1 MTRLLQRLR
10 YLLQRDRHERE
21 LDDELQFHLEMKQ
34 RELEARGLDRAA
46 ATAAARRA
54 LGNLPLTRDHVR
66 DVWIAPWLQ
75 GVLQDVRLA
84 GRLLVKQRGFTLG
97 VVLVLGIG
105 MALTAAMYTVVNS
118 ILFTGLPGDDDGRIV
133 SLGTRDEL
141 GRPAGVSLA
150 DFKDWRG
157 ASETFDG
164 IAAMFPIGLN
174 VSDDETAAEF
184 VFGTYISHDAFR
196 LLRTSPALGRDFL
209 PEDDVDGAA
218 GTAILSH
225 RLWMS
230 RYGGDPEV
238 IGRTIR
244 LNDRPSILIGVM
256 PEGFEFPHSIAIW
269 TPLGPQ
275 FGGSAQRRDART
287 HQAFGRMADDVSLAQ
302 AQADLDVVAA
312 WLAEEHGET
321 NAGIRP
327 TVVPFAEA
335 FVDDWVSRLLFA
347 LLGGVVFVLLIAC
360 ANVANLLLSRSARRA
375 REMSLRV
382 SLGATR
388 GRLVRQLL
396 VETLLLT
403 GLAGLA
409 GIALSGLAVR
419 LVTMHL
425 GTAPYWIDY
434 AMDGRVLGLVVA
446 TCLATGVGCGLVPAL
461 QVSKTNVNDRL
472 KDGGRAGS
480 GAGGVGT
487 RRWTTILLTAEVA
500 LTLILLSGAGL
511 MGRSFLALQAETSVV
526 DAAGLT
532 TMGIRLSSARYPTTE
547 ERRLFYEAVED
558 RLAAMREV
566 EAFTLASVDPFGWGY
581 PRSLAIDGRP
591 ADVDAAAPG
600 VTYVTVGADYFR
612 TLGLRILAGRAFTR
626 LDGTAGHENAIVNE
640 RFASMFFPDSDP
652 IGRRIRLTNPNVIA
666 QALPWVTVV
675 GVSPTVRQM
684 SRTGPPDPVV
694 YYPFRGDSGF
704 FARLIVRGAAGAG
717 VTAAIREEIRRLNP
731 DLPLF
736 DPLPLE
742 EAMARSGGT
751 QRSLGTLLGVFAV
764 AGLLLAAV
772 GLYAVT
778 AYSVAQRTQEIGVR
792 MALGATAGQVVGSFI
807 RRNAVPLGLGLFTG
821 LAGAGLL
828 GRSLQ
833 AFLVG
838 IQAFDPIT
846 LLFVVSLLAG
856 VALVA
861 SLVPAR
867 RAARVDPLDA
877 LRCE

>member
-1 MTRLLQRLR
+1 MTRLLRRLR

-21 LDDELQFHLEMKQ
+21 LDDELRFHLEMKR
-34 RELEARGLDRAA
+34 RELEGRGLEPAAA
-46 ATAAARRA
+46 ATAARRA

-66 DVWIAPWLQ
+66 DVWITPWLQ
-75 GVLQDVRLA
+75 GVLQDVRFA
-84 GRLLVKQRGFTLG
+84 GRLLVKQRGFTLDA
-97 VVLVLGIG
+97 VLVLGIG
-105 MALTAAMYTVVNS
+105 IALTAAMYTVVNS
-118 ILFTGLPGDDDGRIV
+118 ILFAGLPGDEDGRIV

-141 GRPAGVSLA
+141 GRPAGVSLP
-150 DFKDWRG
+150 DFEDWRD

-174 VSDDETAAEF
+174 VSDAETAAEF
-184 VFGTYISHDAFR
+184 VFGAYISHDAFR

-209 PEDDVDGAA
+209 PADDLDGAP

-230 RYGGDPEV
+230 RYGGNPEV
-238 IGRTIR
+238 IGGTIR
-244 LNDRPSILIGVM
+244 LNDRPSVLVGVM

-269 TPLGPQ
+269 TPLGQQ
-275 FGGSAQRRDART
+275 FGGSAQERDART
-287 HQAFGRMADDVSLAQ
+287 HQAFGRLADGVSLAQ
-302 AQADLDVVAA
+302 AQADLDIVAA
-312 WLAEEHGET
+312 QLAEEHRET
-321 NAGIRP
+321 NAEIRP
-327 TVVPFAEA
+327 TVVPFTEP
-335 FVDDWVSRLLFA
+335 FIDDWVRRLLFA

-409 GIALSGLAVR
+409 GLAFSGLAVR

-434 AMDGRVLGLVVA
+434 TMDGRVLGLVVA
-446 TCLATGVGCGLVPAL
+446 TCLATGLACGLVPAL
-461 QVSKTNVNDRL
+461 QVSKTDVTDRL
-472 KDGGRAGS
+472 KDGGRTGS
-480 GAGGVGT
+480 GLAT
-487 RRWTTILLTAEVA
+487 SDRWTTGLASAEVA
-500 LTLILLSGAGL
+500 LTLILLTGAGL
-511 MGRSFLALQAETSVV
+511 MGRSFLALHGETSVV

-532 TMGIRLSSARYPTTE
+532 TMGIRLSSARYPTIE
-547 ERRLFYEAVED
+547 ERRLFYGEVED

-566 EAFTLASVDPFGWGY
+566 EAFTLASVDPFGYGY
-581 PRSLAIDGRP
+581 PRTLAIDGRP
-591 ADVDAAAPG
+591 ADSDAAAPG
-600 VTYVTVGADYFR
+600 VTYVTVGPDYFR
-612 TLGLRILAGRAFTR
+612 TLGLPILRGRTFTR

-640 RFASMFFPDSDP
+640 RFASMFFPDSVP
-652 IGRRIRLTNPNVIA
+652 IGQRIRLTNPNVIA
-666 QALPWVTVV
+666 QELPWLTIV

-684 SRTGPPDPVV
+684 SLTGTPDPVV

-717 VTAAIREEIRRLNP
+717 VTAAIREAMRRLNP

-742 EAMARSGGT
+742 EALARSGAT

-778 AYSVAQRTQEIGVR
+778 AYSVVQRTQEIGVR
-792 MALGATAGQVVGSFI
+792 MALGATAGQVVGSFV
-807 RRNAVPLGLGLFTG
+807 RRNAVPLGLGLVTG
-821 LAGAGLL
+821 LAGAGAL
-828 GRSLQ
+828 GHALQ

-838 IQAFDPIT
+838 IEAFDAVT
-846 LLFVVSLLAG
+846 LLFVVALLAG

-877 LRCE
+877 LRRE

>member
-1 MTRLLQRLR
+1 MTRLLRRLR
-10 YLLQRDRHERE
+10 YLLQHDRHERE
-21 LDDELQFHLEMKQ
+21 LDDELRFHLEMKQ
-34 RELEARGLDRAA
+34 RELEGRGLERAA
-46 ATAAARRA
+46 AAVAARRV

-66 DVWIAPWLQ
+66 DVWITPWLQ
-75 GVLQDVRLA
+75 GVLQDVRFA
-84 GRLLVKQRGFTLG
+84 VRLLVKQRGFTVG

-105 MALTAAMYTVVNS
+105 IALTSAMYTVVNS
-118 ILFTGLPGDDDGRIV
+118 VLFTGLPGDDDGRIV

-141 GRPAGVSLA
+141 GRPAGVSLP
-150 DFKDWRG
+150 DFEDWRD

-164 IAAMFPIGLN
+164 IAAMLPIGLN

-184 VFGTYISHDAFR
+184 VFGAYISHDAFR
-196 LLRTSPALGRDFL
+196 LLRTSPVLGRDFL
-209 PEDDVDGAA
+209 PGDDVDGAP

-230 RYGGDPEV
+230 RYGGNPEV

-244 LNDRPSILIGVM
+244 LNDRPSVLIGVM

-269 TPLGPQ
+269 TPLGPR
-275 FGGSAQRRDART
+275 FGGPGQERDART
-287 HQAFGRMADDVSLAQ
+287 HQAFGRLTDGVSLAQ

-312 WLAEEHGET
+312 RLAEEHGET
-321 NAGIRP
+321 NAGMWP
-327 TVVPFAEA
+327 TVVPFTEPFA
-335 FVDDWVSRLLFA
+335 DDWVKRLLSA

-360 ANVANLLLSRSARRA
+360 ANVANLLLSRSARRV

-382 SLGATR
+382 SLGASR

-403 GLAGLA
+403 GLAGLVGFA
-409 GIALSGLAVR
+409 FSGLAVR
-419 LVTMHL
+419 LVTMQL

-434 AMDGRVLGLVVA
+434 SMDGRVLGLVVA
-446 TCLATGVGCGLVPAL
+446 TCVATGLACGLVPAL
-461 QVSKTNVNDRL
+461 QVSKTNVNERL
-472 KDGGRAGS
+472 KDGGRAG
-480 GAGGVGT
+480 GVAGGSHC
-487 RRWTTILLTAEVA
+487 WTTGLLTAEVA
-500 LTLILLSGAGL
+500 LTLILLTGAGL
-511 MGRSFLALQAETSVV
+511 MGRSFLTLQAETSVV

-532 TMGIRLSSARYPTTE
+532 TMGVRLSSARYPTIE
-547 ERRLFYEAVED
+547 ERGHFYAEVED
-558 RLAAMREV
+558 RLDAMREV
-566 EAFTLASVDPFGWGY
+566 EAFTLASVDPFGYGY

-600 VTYVTVGADYFR
+600 VTYVTVGPDYFK
-612 TLGLRILAGRAFTR
+612 TLGLPILRGRPFTR

-640 RFASMFFPDSDP
+640 RFAAMFFPDSDP

-666 QALPWVTVV
+666 QELPWLTIV
-675 GVSPTVRQM
+675 GVSTTVRQM
-684 SRTGPPDPVV
+684 SLTDAPDPVV

-742 EAMARSGGT
+742 EAMARSGLM
-751 QRSLGTLLGVFAV
+751 QRSLGTLLGAFAV
-764 AGLLLAAV
+764 TGLLLAAV

-792 MALGATAGQVVGSFI
+792 MALGATAGQVIGFLV
-807 RRNAVPLGLGLFTG
+807 RRNAVPLELGLLTG
-821 LAGAGLL
+821 LVGATAL
-828 GRSLQ
+828 GRALE

-838 IQAFDPIT
+838 VEAVDGIT
-846 LLFVVSLLAG
+846 ILFVVALLSG
-856 VALVA
+856 VAFAA

-867 RAARVDPLDA
+867 RAARIDPLDA

>member
-1 MTRLLQRLR
+1 MTRLLRRLR

-21 LDDELQFHLEMKQ
+21 LDDELRFHLEMKR
-34 RELEARGLDRAA
+34 RELESLGLERAA
-46 ATAAARRA
+46 AATAARRA

-75 GVLQDVRLA
+75 GVLQDVRFA
-84 GRLLVKQRGFTLG
+84 GRLLIKQRGFTLG

-105 MALTAAMYTVVNS
+105 IALTSAMYTVVKS
-118 ILFTGLPGDDDGRIV
+118 ILFAGLPGDDDRRIV

-141 GRPAGVSLA
+141 GRPAGVSLL
-150 DFKDWRG
+150 DFEDWRD
-157 ASETFDG
+157 ANETFDG

-174 VSDDETAAEF
+174 VSDDDTAAKF

-196 LLRTSPALGRDFL
+196 LLRTAPVLGRDFL
-209 PEDDVDGAA
+209 PADDVDGAP

-244 LNDRPSILIGVM
+244 LNDRPSVLIGVM

-269 TPLGPQ
+269 TSLGPQ
-275 FGGSAQRRDART
+275 FGGSAQERDART
-287 HQAFGRMADDVSLAQ
+287 HQAFGRLADGVSLAR

-312 WLAEEHGET
+312 QLAEEYRDT
-321 NAGIRP
+321 NAGMRP

-335 FVDDWVSRLLFA
+335 FADDWVKRLLFA

-409 GIALSGLAVR
+409 GVALSGLAVR
-419 LVTMHL
+419 VVTVYL

-434 AMDGRVLGLVVA
+434 TMDGRVLALVVA
-446 TCLATGVGCGLVPAL
+446 TCVATGLACGLVPAL

-472 KDGGRAGS
+472 KDGGRAAG
-480 GAGGVGT
+480 GAGGSH
-487 RRWTTILLTAEVA
+487 RWTTGLLTAEVA
-500 LTLILLSGAGL
+500 LTLILLAGAGL
-511 MGRSFLALQAETSVV
+511 MGRSFLALRAETSVV

-532 TMGIRLSSARYPTTE
+532 TMGIRLSSAKYPTTE
-547 ERRLFYEAVED
+547 ERRIFYQEVED

-566 EAFTLASVDPFGWGY
+566 EAFTLASVDPFGYGY
-581 PRSLAIDGRP
+581 PRSLAISGRP
-591 ADVDAAAPG
+591 ADGDATPPG
-600 VTYVTVGADYFR
+600 VTYVTVGPDYFR
-612 TLGLRILAGRAFTR
+612 TLGLPILRGRAFTG

-666 QALPWVTVV
+666 QELPWITVV

-751 QRSLGTLLGVFAV
+751 QRSLGTLLGMFAV

-778 AYSVAQRTQEIGVR
+778 AHSVAQRTQEIGVR
-792 MALGATAGQVVGSFI
+792 MALGATAGQVVGSFV
-807 RRNAVPLGLGLFTG
+807 RRNAVPLGLGLATG
-821 LAGAGLL
+821 LAGAGAL
-828 GRSLQ
+828 GRALQ
-833 AFLVG
+833 AFLIGVEAVDG
-838 IQAFDPIT
+838 IT
-846 LLFVVSLLAG
+846 LLFVAALLTG

>member
-1 MTRLLQRLR
+1 VNRLLRRLQ

-21 LDDELQFHLEMKQ
+21 LDDELRFHLDMKR
-34 RELEARGLDRAA
+34 RELESGGLDRAA
-46 ATAAARRA
+46 AATAARRA

-66 DVWIAPWLQ
+66 DVWVSPWLQ
-75 GVLQDVRLA
+75 GVVQDVRFA

-105 MALTAAMYTVVNS
+105 MALTSAMYTVVNA

-141 GRPAGVSLA
+141 GRPAGVSLL
-150 DFKDWRG
+150 DFEDWRD
-157 ASETFDG
+157 ANETFDG

-184 VFGTYISHDAFR
+184 VFGAYISHDAFR
-196 LLRTSPALGRDFL
+196 LLRTSPVLGRDFL
-209 PEDDVDGAA
+209 PEDDVDGAP

-225 RLWMS
+225 RIWMS
-230 RYGGDPEV
+230 RYGGDPDV

-244 LNDRPSILIGVM
+244 LNDRPSVLIGVM
-256 PEGFEFPHSIAIW
+256 PEGFEFPHSIGIW

-275 FGGSAQRRDART
+275 FGGSEQGRDART
-287 HQAFGRMADDVSLAQ
+287 HQAFGRLADGVSLAQ
-302 AQADLDVVAA
+302 AQADLDIVAA
-312 WLAEEHGET
+312 QLAEEYRDT
-321 NAGIRP
+321 NAGTRP
-327 TVVPFAEA
+327 TGVPFTEPFA
-335 FVDDWVSRLLFA
+335 DDWVKQLLFA

-375 REMSLRV
+375 REMSLRL

-388 GRLVRQLL
+388 WRLVRQLL
-396 VETLLLT
+396 VETFLLT

-409 GIALSGLAVR
+409 GVALSGLAVR
-419 LVTMHL
+419 LVTMQL

-434 AMDGRVLGLVVA
+434 TMDGRVLGLVVA
-446 TCLATGVGCGLVPAL
+446 TCLATGLACGLVPAL
-461 QVSKTNVNDRL
+461 QVSRTNVNDRL
-472 KDGGRAGS
+472 NDGDRAGG
-480 GAGGVGT
+480 GAGGSP
-487 RRWTTILLTAEVA
+487 RWTSGLLTAEVA
-500 LTLILLSGAGL
+500 LSLILLAGAGL

-532 TMGIRLSSARYPTTE
+532 TTGIRLSSARYPTTE
-547 ERRLFYEAVED
+547 DRRLFYREVED

-566 EAFTLASVDPFGWGY
+566 EAFTLASVDPFGFGY

-600 VTYVTVGADYFR
+600 VTYVTVGPDYFG
-612 TLGLRILAGRAFTR
+612 TLGLPILRGRPFTR

-640 RFASMFFPDSDP
+640 RFASLFFPDSDP

-666 QALPWVTVV
+666 QELPWLTIV

-684 SRTGPPDPVV
+684 ARTGAPDPVV

-742 EAMARSGGT
+742 EAMARLGLT

-764 AGLLLAAV
+764 VGLLLAAV

-778 AYSVAQRTQEIGVR
+778 SDSVAQRTQEIGIR
-792 MALGATAGQVVGSFI
+792 MALGATAGQVVDGFV
-807 RRNAVPLGLGLFTG
+807 RRNAVPLGLGLLAG
-821 LAGAGLL
+821 LGGAGLL
-828 GRSLQ
+828 GRALE

-838 IQAFDPIT
+838 VEALDAAT
-846 LLFVVSLLAG
+846 LLFVAVLLAG

>member
-1 MTRLLQRLR
+1 
-10 YLLQRDRHERE
+10 
-21 LDDELQFHLEMKQ
+21 MKR
-34 RELEARGLDRAA
+34 RELEGRGLERAA
-46 ATAAARRA
+46 AATAARRA

-75 GVLQDVRLA
+75 GVFQDVRFA

-97 VVLVLGIG
+97 VVLVLGAGI
-105 MALTAAMYTVVNS
+105 ALTSAMYTVVNS

-141 GRPAGVSLA
+141 GRSAGVSLP
-150 DFKDWRG
+150 DFEDWRD

-174 VSDDETAAEF
+174 VSDDEHAAEF
-184 VFGTYISHDAFR
+184 VFGAYISHDAFR
-196 LLRTSPALGRDFL
+196 LLRTSPVLGRDFL
-209 PEDDVDGAA
+209 PADDLDGAPA
-218 GTAILSH
+218 TAILSH
-225 RLWMS
+225 RLWLS
-230 RYGGDPEV
+230 RYGGNPEV
-238 IGRTIR
+238 IGRTVR
-244 LNDRPSILIGVM
+244 LNDRPSVLIGVM

-275 FGGSAQRRDART
+275 FGGSTPGRDART
-287 HQAFGRMADDVSLAQ
+287 HQAFGRLANGVSLGR
-302 AQADLDVVAA
+302 AQADLDIVAA
-312 WLAEEHGET
+312 RLAEEYGET
-321 NAGIRP
+321 NAGIQP
-327 TVVPFAEA
+327 TVVPFTEPFA
-335 FVDDWVSRLLFA
+335 DDWVRRLLFA
-347 LLGGVVFVLLIAC
+347 LLGGVIFVLLIAC
-360 ANVANLLLSRSARRA
+360 ANVANLLLSRSARRV

-388 GRLVRQLL
+388 LRLVRQLL

-409 GIALSGLAVR
+409 GVALSGLAVR

-434 AMDGRVLGLVVA
+434 STDGRVLGLVVA
-446 TCLATGVGCGLVPAL
+446 TCLATGLACGLVPAL

-472 KDGGRAGS
+472 KDGGRAGNA
-480 GAGGVGT
+480 AGGVGT
-487 RRWTTILLTAEVA
+487 HRWTTGLLTAEIA
-500 LTLILLSGAGL
+500 LSLILLTGAGL
-511 MGRSFLALQAETSVV
+511 MGRSFLALQAETAVV

-547 ERRLFYEAVED
+547 ERRLFYGEVEH

-566 EAFTLASVDPFGWGY
+566 RAFTLASVDPFGYGY

-591 ADVDAAAPG
+591 TDVDAETPR
-600 VTYVTVGADYFR
+600 VTYVTVGPDYFR
-612 TLGLRILAGRAFTR
+612 TLGLPILRGRSFTR
-626 LDGTAGHENAIVNE
+626 LDGTAGHENAVVNE

-652 IGRRIRLTNPNVIA
+652 IGRRIRLTNLNVIA
-666 QALPWVTVV
+666 QELPWLTIV

-684 SRTGPPDPVV
+684 SRTAAPDPVV

-704 FARLIVRGAAGAG
+704 FARLIVRGATGAS
-717 VTAAIREEIRRLNP
+717 VTAAIREEIRRLNA

-742 EAMARSGGT
+742 EAMARSGLT
-751 QRSLGTLLGVFAV
+751 QRSLGTLLGVFAI
-764 AGLLLAAV
+764 AGLVLAAV

-778 AYSVAQRTQEIGVR
+778 AYSVAQRTQEIGIR
-792 MALGATAGQVVGSFI
+792 MALGATVAQVVGSFV
-807 RRNAVPLGLGLFTG
+807 RRNAVPLGLGLVTG
-821 LAGAGLL
+821 LAGASAL
-828 GRSLQ
+828 GRALQ

-838 IQAFDPIT
+838 IEPFDRIT
-846 LLFVVSLLAG
+846 ILFVVALLAG

-867 RAARVDPLDA
+867 RAARVDPMNA

>member
-1 MTRLLQRLR
+1 MTRLLRRLR
-10 YLLQRDRHERE
+10 YLLQRDLHERE
-21 LDDELQFHLEMKQ
+21 LDDELRFHLEMKQ
-34 RELEARGLDRAA
+34 QELEARGLERAAA
-46 ATAAARRA
+46 ATAARRT

-75 GVLQDVRLA
+75 SVLQDVRFA
-84 GRLLVKQRGFTLG
+84 GRLLVRQRGFTLG
-97 VVLVLGIG
+97 VVVVLGVG
-105 MALTAAMYTVVNS
+105 MALTSAMYTVVNS

-133 SLGTRDEL
+133 SLGTRDEM
-141 GRPAGVSLA
+141 GRPAGVSLP
-150 DFKDWRG
+150 DFEDWRD
-157 ASETFDG
+157 ANETLDG

-174 VSDDETAAEF
+174 LSDDENPAEF

-196 LLRTSPALGRDFL
+196 LLRTAPLLGRDFL
-209 PEDDVDGAA
+209 PEDDVGGAP

-230 RYGGDPEV
+230 RYGGNPDV
-238 IGRTIR
+238 VGRTIR
-244 LNDRPSILIGVM
+244 LNDRPCVLIGVM

-275 FGGSAQRRDART
+275 FGGSAQERDART
-287 HQAFGRMADDVSLAQ
+287 HQAFGRLADGASLAQ

-312 WLAEEHGET
+312 RLADEYSET

-335 FVDDWVSRLLFA
+335 FVDDWVRRLLFA

-403 GLAGLA
+403 ALAGLA
-409 GIALSGLAVR
+409 GVALSGLAVR
-419 LVTMHL
+419 LVTTHL
-425 GTAPYWIDY
+425 GTAPYWIHY
-434 AMDGRVLGLVVA
+434 TMDGRVLGLVVA
-446 TCLATGVGCGLVPAL
+446 TCLATGLACGLVPAL

-472 KDGGRAGS
+472 KDGGRAG
-480 GAGGVGT
+480 GVAGGSH
-487 RRWTTILLTAEVA
+487 RWTTGLLTAEVA
-500 LTLILLSGAGL
+500 LTLILLAGAGL

-532 TMGIRLSSARYPTTE
+532 TMGIRLSSARYPTVE
-547 ERRLFYEAVED
+547 ERRLFYGEVED
-558 RLAAMREV
+558 RLAAMGEV
-566 EAFTLASVDPFGWGY
+566 EAFTLASVDPFGYGY

-600 VTYVTVGADYFR
+600 VTYVTVGPDYFR
-612 TLGLRILAGRAFTR
+612 TLGLPILRGRSFTR
-626 LDGTAGHENAIVNE
+626 LDGTGGHENAIVNE

-666 QALPWVTVV
+666 QELPWVTIV
-675 GVSPTVRQM
+675 GVSPTIRQM

-694 YYPFRGDSGF
+694 YYPLRGDSGF
-704 FARLIVRGAAGAG
+704 FARLIVRGAGSG
-717 VTAAIREEIRRLNP
+717 VTSAIREEIRRLNP

-742 EAMARSGGT
+742 EAMARSGAT

-778 AYSVAQRTQEIGVR
+778 AYAVAQRTQEIGVR
-792 MALGATAGQVVGSFI
+792 MALGATAGQVVGAFV
-807 RRNAVPLGLGLFTG
+807 RRNAVPLGLGLATG
-821 LAGAGLL
+821 LAGAGAL
-828 GRSLQ
+828 GRTLQ

-838 IQAFDPIT
+838 IEAIDAVT
-846 LLFVVSLLAG
+846 LLFVVALLTG
-856 VALVA
+856 VALIA

>member
-21 LDDELQFHLEMKQ
+21 LDDELRFHLEMKQ
-34 RELEARGLDRAA
+34 RELESRGLDRAA
-46 ATAAARRA
+46 ATTAARRA

-97 VVLVLGIG
+97 VVLILGIG

-150 DFKDWRG
+150 DFEDWRG

-196 LLRTSPALGRDFL
+196 LLRASPVLGRDFL

-244 LNDRPSILIGVM
+244 LNDRPSVLIGVM

-275 FGGSAQRRDART
+275 FGGSAQGRDART
-287 HQAFGRMADDVSLAQ
+287 HQAFGRLADGVPLAQ

-312 WLAEEHGET
+312 RLAAEHGET

-335 FVDDWVSRLLFA
+335 FVDDWVRRLLFA

-396 VETLLLT
+396 HHMNVDYSAYEGFLVRGYTETV
-403 GLAGLA
+403 
-409 GIALSGLAVR
+409 LS
-419 LVTMHL
+419 
-425 GTAPYWIDY
+425 
-434 AMDGRVLGLVVA
+434 
-446 TCLATGVGCGLVPAL
+446 
-461 QVSKTNVNDRL
+461 
-472 KDGGRAGS
+472 
-480 GAGGVGT
+480 
-487 RRWTTILLTAEVA
+487 RRQEP
-500 LTLILLSGAGL
+500 
-511 MGRSFLALQAETSVV
+511 
-526 DAAGLT
+526 
-532 TMGIRLSSARYPTTE
+532 SSAGTSW
-547 ERRLFYEAVED
+547 
-558 RLAAMREV
+558 AACAR
-566 EAFTLASVDPFGWGY
+566 
-581 PRSLAIDGRP
+581 RP
-591 ADVDAAAPG
+591 APP
-600 VTYVTVGADYFR
+600 R
-612 TLGLRILAGRAFTR
+612 RS
-626 LDGTAGHENAIVNE
+626 
-640 RFASMFFPDSDP
+640 AS
-652 IGRRIRLTNPNVIA
+652 
-666 QALPWVTVV
+666 
-675 GVSPTVRQM
+675 
-684 SRTGPPDPVV
+684 
-694 YYPFRGDSGF
+694 
-704 FARLIVRGAAGAG
+704 
-717 VTAAIREEIRRLNP
+717 
-731 DLPLF
+731 
-736 DPLPLE
+736 
-742 EAMARSGGT
+742 
-751 QRSLGTLLGVFAV
+751 
-764 AGLLLAAV
+764 
-772 GLYAVT
+772 
-778 AYSVAQRTQEIGVR
+778 
-792 MALGATAGQVVGSFI
+792 
-807 RRNAVPLGLGLFTG
+807 
-821 LAGAGLL
+821 
-828 GRSLQ
+828 
-833 AFLVG
+833 
-838 IQAFDPIT
+838 
-846 LLFVVSLLAG
+846 
-856 VALVA
+856 
-861 SLVPAR
+861 R
-867 RAARVDPLDA
+867 RACGRHPRASR
-877 LRCE
+877 